1 MINLEPIRKRLGPE
15 FQPFRINLSDGRKFQ
30 VPHRDFIAVGRG
42 IISLIDEEDVSHT
55 IDALH
60 IVSIDDAM
68 AQPSNND

>member
-1 MINLEPIRKRLGPE
+1 MINLEPIRKRLEPE

-68 AQPSNND
+68 APPPSAD